1 MQASLA
7 AGAVVPYLPDPAM
20 QVHHESDMMPYAN
33 MHACVHGRPHTRRM
47 RASLAAGAVVPYLPD
62 PAMQAHLE
70 AQSSPERRAA
80 ATAAS
85 GQEQPLPY
93 DQGGRPAGEAV
104 HVFVW
109 EVGMRVSR
117 GGSNSRQ
124 FQEEQPLPYA
134 ISRLPQEEYPLP

>member
-1 MQASLA
+1 MSRP
-7 AGAVVPYLPDPAM
+7 AGMVI
-20 QVHHESDMMPYAN
+20 
-33 MHACVHGRPHTRRM
+33 HTRRM

-93 DQGGRPAGEAV
+93 DQGGRPAG
-104 HVFVW
+104 
-109 EVGMRVSR
+109 VSAQATIR
-117 GGSNSRQ
+117 RRAPAGFGGVVTQRSHANLAYANARAGSTAAGFGSSSR
-124 FQEEQPLPYA
+124 
-134 ISRLPQEEYPLP
+134 RT